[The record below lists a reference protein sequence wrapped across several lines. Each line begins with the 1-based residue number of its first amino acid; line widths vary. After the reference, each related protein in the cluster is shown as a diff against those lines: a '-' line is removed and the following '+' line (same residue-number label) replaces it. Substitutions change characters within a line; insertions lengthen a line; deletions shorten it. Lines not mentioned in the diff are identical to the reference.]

1 MRPKIKG
8 RASYMSLHDAL
19 VMENEGKKVAICATV
34 TDVEELSYR
43 DKTTGDRVAFCK
55 MILQQNT
62 DTIEA
67 VCWNDFFS
75 TRRAEIMGLKDRI
88 VVLTGIIRYSDF
100 SGTNTLHTTKTTI
113 LSQE

>member
-1 MRPKIKG
+1 M
-8 RASYMSLHDAL
+8 
-19 VMENEGKKVAICATV
+19 
-34 TDVEELSYR
+34 EELSYR